1 MELIEKFKEKK
12 GNELRKKSLYVKSMI
27 REKHKV
33 SVLHDEFNTIL
44 SDTIDELYG
53 CLPGLEDTTTES
65 CLASKAPNPAPH
77 PEEIGFFNGR
87 EDVIEGF
94 KANLQ
99 KLIEEK

>member
-1 MELIEKFKEKK
+1 VLSQIHSEEGGQVMELIEKFKEKK

-53 CLPGLEDTTTES
+53 CLPNREKTTGQFWNE
-65 CLASKAPNPAPH
+65 CIDVF
-77 PEEIGFFNGR
+77 EE
-87 EDVIEGF
+87 
-94 KANLQ
+94 NLQ

>member
-53 CLPGLEDTTTES
+53 CLPV
-65 CLASKAPNPAPH
+65 
-77 PEEIGFFNGR
+77 R
-87 EDVIEGF
+87 EDIIEGF
-94 KANLQ
+94 KANLR